1 MFAESLQAI
10 VSFNEEGKM
19 LPLYFKIN
27 GVQLKVL
34 TAKETGGVA
43 GQIEFACTVEDQGYA
58 KPLNVA
64 YITGECKWKRI
75 V

>member
-1 MFAESLQAI
+1 MWALRPA
-10 VSFNEEGKM
+10 
-19 LPLYFKIN
+19 LPAFLR
-27 GVQLKVL
+27 
-34 TAKETGGVA
+34 GGAA

-58 KPLNVA
+58 KPLKVA